1 MLEYYAFLVRTHGQ
15 HVSQTVLYLGK
26 DPMRLE
32 SEFQSPSTTHRI
44 DIVNLRELDAEPLMA
59 SDDWADN
66 ALAILAKGDRAKA
79 IDVALAALRRM
90 KPEDQSWASGT
101 LWHTELGSSRQRE
114 TEGGRH
120 D

>member
-44 DIVNLRELDAEPLMA
+44 DIVNLRELDAEPRL
-59 SDDWADN
+59 S
-66 ALAILAKGDRAKA
+66 K
-79 IDVALAALRRM
+79 
-90 KPEDQSWASGT
+90 
-101 LWHTELGSSRQRE
+101 LGSERRE
-114 TEGGRH
+114 ARSW
-120 D
+120 